1 MCTITS
7 IVYIGGRQILG
18 YDGLSTDTKPLN
30 TSDSD
35 IEITNGSTFFSMD
48 TGQYFKFDQENNKW
62 WEV

>member
-7 IVYIGGRQILG
+7 IVYIGGRQIIG
-18 YDGLSTDTKPLN
+18 FDALSTDVKPLN
-30 TSDSD
+30 AADSN
-35 IEITNGSTFFSMD
+35 IEITNGSTLFTMD

>member
-1 MCTITS
+1 MYTITS

-18 YDGLSTDTKPLN
+18 FDGLSTDVKPLN
-30 TSDSD
+30 AADSN
-35 IEITNGSTFFSMD
+35 IEITNGSSFLAMD